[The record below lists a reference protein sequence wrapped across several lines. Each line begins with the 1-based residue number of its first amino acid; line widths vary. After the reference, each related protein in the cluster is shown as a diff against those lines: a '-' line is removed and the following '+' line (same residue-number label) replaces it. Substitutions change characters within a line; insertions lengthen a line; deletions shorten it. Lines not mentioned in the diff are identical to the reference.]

1 MISLLFRAYFILMF
15 ARCVGLPEDIES
27 RDCLK
32 SGVQNLS
39 ISSADRVLA
48 RIAMK
53 LMEQAEQQ
61 VSEEIGATLRT
72 DYKQARV
79 VPDVSEVS

>member
-1 MISLLFRAYFILMF
+1 MF
-15 ARCVGLPEDIES
+15 ARCVGFLEDTGS
-27 RDCLK
+27 RDCWK

-39 ISSADRVLA
+39 ISPADRVLA

-53 LMEQAEQQ
+53 LSEQAEQQ
-61 VSEEIGATLRT
+61 VSEEIGATFRT

-79 VPDVSEVS
+79 VPDERWVVPRCY